1 MIGRVVRK
9 GVRDEQ
15 SENKAHLFWGT
26 VGVAV
31 TLVFVLVAGAL
42 YAMPFG
48 ERTYTADFA
57 SAAGMRPGDEVRI
70 AGIGVGSVRSVEL
83 AGDHVDIE
91 FGVRSDVFV
100 GDASTLTVKLLTP
113 IGGHYIMLD
122 PVGDSELGSANIPRE
137 RTRVPYELSDVI
149 ETATPLVRDIDGDTL
164 RRTVAEVDLA
174 LSAQPESTRAIVD
187 DLTSL
192 TDVIAQRSDQLERGL
207 TVSDE
212 YVGALAADRLM
223 LTELVRQL
231 GTLTEG
237 FGNKRDDVVR
247 AFNLLGRLFLLFHR
261 PVMAFEEGLEP
272 SIVQLEEITQKLFA
286 RLGDFDGAIT
296 LMKES
301 SDQLASLLAGGEGP
315 VIDQSQSTVTDL
327 GVCIPVPGGPC

>member
-1 MIGRVVRK
+1 MSIGTARK

-15 SENKAHLFWGT
+15 SENKAHFFWGT
-26 VGVAV
+26 VGLAV
-31 TLVFVLVAGAL
+31 TLVLLLVAGAV
-42 YAMPFG
+42 YSMPFG
-48 ERTYTADFA
+48 ERTYTAEFA
-57 SAAGMRPGDEVRI
+57 TTGGLEPGDEIRI
-70 AGIGVGSVRSVEL
+70 AGIAVGSVRSVTL
-83 AGDHVDIE
+83 AGDHVDVE
-91 FGVRSDVFV
+91 FGVDSDVFV

-113 IGGHYIMLD
+113 IGGHYVMLA
-122 PVGDSELGSANIPRE
+122 PVGDGELGSRIIPRE
-137 RTRVPYELSDVI
+137 RTQVPFELSDVI
-149 ETATPLVRDIDGDTL
+149 ETSTPLVRDIDGVTL
-164 RRTVAEVDLA
+164 RRTVAEVDSA
-174 LSAQPESTRAIVD
+174 LSTQPESTRAIVD

-212 YVGALAADRLM
+212 YVGALAGDRVM

-247 AFNLLGRLFLLFHR
+247 AFNLLHRLFQLFHR

-286 RLGDFDGAIT
+286 RLGDFDGAVT

-301 SDQLASLLAGGEGP
+301 TDQLATLLAGGEGP
-315 VIDQSQSTVTDL
+315 VIDQSDTTITDL
-327 GVCIPVPGGPC
+327 AGCIPVPGGPC

>member
-100 GDASTLTVKLLTP
+100 GAASTLTVKLLTP

-207 TVSDE
+207 T
-212 YVGALAADRLM
+212 
-223 LTELVRQL
+223 
-231 GTLTEG
+231 EG

-272 SIVQLEEITQKLFA
+272 SILQLEEITQKLFA